1 MRFYKLDM
9 HLRDARILLQELREY
24 YAENEELCAQMG
36 QELKVQREEMQN
48 ELKRVRAD
56 AIREFVERLKEHSV
70 YAKIPVQDGLGI
82 WDRHTDVVTVEQ
94 IDRIARKMLEEADAN
109 C

>member
-36 QELKVQREEMQN
+36 QELKVRRKEMQN
-48 ELKRVRAD
+48 ELNRVRAD
-56 AIREFVERLKEHSV
+56 AIREFAERLKEQSL
-70 YAKIPVQDGLGI
+70 YANIPMQDALGA
-82 WDRHTDVVTVEQ
+82 WYRQTDVVTVEQ
-94 IDRIARKMLEEADAN
+94 IDRIAKEMVGGNDA
-109 C
+109 